1 MRFLVAAALLASAV
15 SAATVLQGRE
25 QLVKAFGTKN
35 IKFDPKTKTNFCNQ
49 CHEITVS
56 STGGTLEHQ
65 PQRLGKYAAQNRK
78 RNNYQKY
85 LLHVKNILCLCR
97 YVVDG
102 SIWEDMIPFWKS
114 ANNQYITPDPNSNP
128 IMYYIKWVVS
138 EMVGGFNAGVM
149 NEAYTD
155 GYNCPYEIPD
165 QWQYEYNRQW

>member
-1 MRFLVAAALLASAV
+1 MF
-15 SAATVLQGRE
+15 
-25 QLVKAFGTKN
+25 
-35 IKFDPKTKTNFCNQ
+35 
-49 CHEITVS
+49 
-56 STGGTLEHQ
+56 
-65 PQRLGKYAAQNRK
+65 
-78 RNNYQKY
+78 
-85 LLHVKNILCLCR
+85 LCR

-155 GYNCPYEIPD
+155 GYNCRYKDLPLGQLNIFI
-165 QWQYEYNRQW
+165 